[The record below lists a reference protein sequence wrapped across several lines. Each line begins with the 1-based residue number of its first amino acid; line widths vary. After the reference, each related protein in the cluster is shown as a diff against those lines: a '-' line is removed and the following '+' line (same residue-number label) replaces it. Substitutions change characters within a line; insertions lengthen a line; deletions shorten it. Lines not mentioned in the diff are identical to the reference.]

1 MESGPLCAKTLPAL
15 TSTRQRA
22 APRTTVPAG
31 TPSGV
36 RDWLRRRRRIAAHR
50 ARPSRAP
57 CVSPARGHEG
67 AAMRETVLTADA
79 GRKLTI
85 TTGGQGTEALDAGG
99 RVVGSYGSDRHDELV
114 EQHRNEGWR
123 VVEDGNVAPAQV
135 A

>member
-1 MESGPLCAKTLPAL
+1 
-15 TSTRQRA
+15 
-22 APRTTVPAG
+22 
-31 TPSGV
+31 
-36 RDWLRRRRRIAAHR
+36 
-50 ARPSRAP
+50 
-57 CVSPARGHEG
+57 
-67 AAMRETVLTADA
+67 MRETVLTADA

-135 A
+135 AGAPPPSDDNGTGDGFRELDLGSAG